1 MDDYILLIE
10 NDPVAAKTIEA
21 VLTDVREAPST
32 VVWVRTLADG
42 VERLR
47 QGEIGAVIVNLFLPD
62 SKGIPTFDTLF
73 LAAPQVP
80 VLVLTGLREEQVA
93 RQAVQRGAQDYIL
106 QDHIDSHWLPRALRY
121 LTARKATEEA
131 LFTEKERAQVTL
143 NSIGDAVLSTDI
155 TGNVNYLNLAAETMT
170 GWSRQE
176 ASGRPFADV
185 FHIINGDTRQPMR
198 DPMELAVQKNQVMG
212 LSPNCILIRRDGFE
226 AVIEDSVAP
235 VHDRG
240 GRVVGAVIVFH
251 DVTEARA
258 MVLKMSHLAQHDALT
273 GLPNRVLL
281 NDRLTQ
287 TITAAQRHATPTAVL
302 FLDLDRFKNIND
314 SLGHTVGDALLQ
326 SVAQRL
332 VSCLRGSDTVSRQG
346 GDEFVILLREIQN
359 IKDVAARAKKILAAL
374 VAPHNTADHM
384 LHITASV
391 GISVFPEDGE
401 DAETLIKSAD
411 IAMYHAKNNGRN
423 NYQFFKHDMNTR
435 AVERQSIED
444 DLRGAVGRKEFVLH
458 YQPKINLE
466 TGAITGAE
474 ALIRWRHPRR
484 GLLLPAH
491 FVPIAEDSG
500 LIVSIGR
507 STLREAC
514 RQARAWLDAGRS
526 TTVAVNISAVEFKD
540 KGFLANVSAALDEA
554 RLEPRFLE
562 LELTESVLMQNSM
575 STASVIHAL
584 ASMGVRFAIDDFG
597 TGYSS
602 FSYLKQFPIDSLK
615 IDQSFVRHVASDPSD
630 GAIVAAMI
638 SMCRSLKRRVIAEGV
653 ETRAQVAFLQ
663 AQRCTEGQ
671 GYFFSRPIVA
681 AEFTKLLKTGIFKCH
696 PGLSAE
702 LFLRRGDVSDLRAR

>member
-1 MDDYILLIE
+1 MDDCVLLIE
-10 NDPVAAKTIEA
+10 NDPVAAKAIKLA
-21 VLTDVREAPST
+21 LSDVREAPSA
-32 VVWVRTLADG
+32 VVWVRTLAEG
-42 VERLR
+42 VERLHR
-47 QGEIGAVIVNLFLPD
+47 GGIDALIVNLFLPD
-62 SKGIPTFDTLF
+62 SKGIPTFDSLF
-73 LAAPQVP
+73 LTAPQVP
-80 VLVLTGLREEQVA
+80 MLVLTGLNDETVA
-93 RQAVQRGAQDYIL
+93 RHAVQRGAQDYIL
-106 QDHIDSHWLPRALRY
+106 KSHIDGHWLPRALRY
-121 LTARKATEEA
+121 MTARKATEEA
-131 LFTEKERAQVTL
+131 LFTERERAQVTL

-155 TGNVNYLNLAAETMT
+155 AGNVNYLNRAAEKMT
-170 GWSRQE
+170 GWSRRE
-176 ASGRPFADV
+176 ASGRPFAEV
-185 FHIINGDTRQPMR
+185 LHIVNGDTRQPVR
-198 DPMELAVQKNQVMG
+198 DPMELAVRENQVMG
-212 LSPNCILIRRDGFE
+212 LGPNCILIRRDGFE

-235 VHDRG
+235 VHDRHG
-240 GRVVGAVIVFH
+240 GIVGAVIVFH

-258 MVLKMSHLAQHDALT
+258 MVLKISHLAQHDSLT
-273 GLPNRVLL
+273 SLPNRVLL

-287 TITAAQRHATPTAVL
+287 AITAAPRHAGQAAIL
-302 FLDLDRFKNIND
+302 FLDLDRFKHIND
-314 SLGHTVGDALLQ
+314 SLGHTIGDKLLQ

-332 VSCLRGSDTVSRQG
+332 VSCLRDSDTVSRQG

-359 IKDVAARAKKILAAL
+359 VKDVAARAKKILAAL
-374 VAPHNTADHM
+374 VAPHHAADHK
-384 LHITASV
+384 LHITASI
-391 GISVFPEDGE
+391 GISVFPADGE
-401 DAETLIKSAD
+401 DAETLIKCAD

-423 NYQFFKHDMNTR
+423 NYQFFKRDMNTR
-435 AVERQSIED
+435 AVERQSLED
-444 DLRGAVGRKEFVLH
+444 DLRGAVERREFVLH

-474 ALIRWRHPRR
+474 ALIRWQHPQR
-484 GLLLPAH
+484 GLILPAY

-500 LIVSIGR
+500 LIVPIGR

-562 LELTESVLMQNSM
+562 LELTESVLMQNAL

-630 GAIVAAMI
+630 GAIVSAMI
-638 SMCRSLKRRVIAEGV
+638 GMCRSLKRRVIAEGV

-681 AEFTKLLKTGIFKCH
+681 AEFTKLLRTGIFTSH
-696 PGLSAE
+696 PSLIAE
-702 LFLRRGDVSDLRAR
+702 LFMRRGDASDLRAR